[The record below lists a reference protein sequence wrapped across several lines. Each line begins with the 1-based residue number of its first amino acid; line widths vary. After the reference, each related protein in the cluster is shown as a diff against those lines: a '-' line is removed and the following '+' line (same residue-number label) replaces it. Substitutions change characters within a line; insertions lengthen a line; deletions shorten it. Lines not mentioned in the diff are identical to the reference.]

1 LIIGDHNPPF
11 GTLPGGGDDDLS
23 GGPGDEALFGDHWAD
38 AGEVTSGDGDDKCS
52 GGAGTDSAAS
62 CEAITGVP

>member
-1 LIIGDHNPPF
+1 MTVRTALLEARPIA
-11 GTLPGGGDDDLS
+11 
-23 GGPGDEALFGDHWAD
+23 GDEALFGDHWAD